1 MVPSISFTFRHTP
14 LGCLLVAASE
24 RGVCHVRFGESE
36 AELSAALARELPA
49 ARLERD
55 DARLA
60 AWADALACAAGGEG
74 TAQRAPRTGSTT
86 SSVPRNEAEPSGDV
100 DGVPLDVA
108 GSRFQRR
115 VWDALRAIPR
125 GRTLAYS
132 DVAAALGEPRAVRA
146 VANACAANPV
156 ALAIPCH
163 RVVPRDGGTGG
174 YRYGAWRKAALL
186 AHEAREPARRSDAR
200 ATVARGASLARE

>member
-1 MVPSISFTFRHTP
+1 MTEKSIAFTIRDTA
-14 LGCLLVAASE
+14 LGFLLVAASE
-24 RGVCHVRFGESE
+24 RGVCHVRFGDSE
-36 AELSAALARELPA
+36 AQLADALARELPA

-60 AWADALACAAGGEG
+60 AWAGALERAVAGEG
-74 TAQRAPRTGSTT
+74 TA
-86 SSVPRNEAEPSGDV
+86 

-125 GRTLAYS
+125 GRTLAYG
-132 DVAAALGEPRAVRA
+132 DVAAALGAPHAARA
-146 VANACAANPV
+146 VANACATNPV

-163 RVVPRDGGTGG
+163 RVVPKSGGTGG
-174 YRYGAWRKAALL
+174 YRYGAWRKHALL
-186 AHEAREPARRSDAR
+186 AAEAREPVAR
-200 ATVARGASLARE
+200 AAAPAAPPGD